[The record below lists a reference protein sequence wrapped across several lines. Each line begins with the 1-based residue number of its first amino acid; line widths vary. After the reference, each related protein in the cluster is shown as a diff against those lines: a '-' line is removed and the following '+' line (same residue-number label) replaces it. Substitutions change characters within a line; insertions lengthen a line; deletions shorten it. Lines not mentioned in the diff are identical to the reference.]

1 MCSHFVPLLQKV
13 LDVLQVRGVLYG
25 TSSMGV
31 RGPSWGVGAQHS
43 QQEQTQGTQDGIE
56 LRQTD
61 GQTEIPTDRQ
71 GERQTNMSH
80 QTRENIYCSCSLSPG
95 NRTQEG

>member
-1 MCSHFVPLLQKV
+1 MCSHFVPLLQKI

-25 TSSMGV
+25 TSSKAV
-31 RGPSWGVGAQHS
+31 RGPSWGVWAQHS

-61 GQTEIPTDRQ
+61 GQTN
-71 GERQTNMSH
+71 RQTVSTADKYESSNQERMSTALALCR
-80 QTRENIYCSCSLSPG
+80 QATGLK
-95 NRTQEG
+95 EG